1 MPRSEKGPPLYA
13 NWQASLHGKKLIVEY
28 EVPLF
33 SDADI
38 IGAVEGAWGPY
49 DLLNPSST
57 RRPSQRLAPVLIL
70 RFADHIADSMED
82 YVPMDRTDDTLYHG
96 GTLLD
101 EMAALLSLCLGVR
114 FKPGGVTRVFRP
126 EWRDPKGHP
135 AGWETYEDPI
145 LPPLVPGALGRRA
158 IRPDLPVATL
168 PALAVDAA
176 TALLRSAR
184 AYQDG
189 LWLAESHPEM
199 SWILFVSAIE
209 TAAGHWRAELEHP
222 IERLRTS
229 RPEVAALLVKAG
241 GERHEK
247 EVAELLAP
255 YLGATRKFLDFL
267 QEFMPPPPS
276 ARPPHSAQIPWAG
289 KGLEDTLRMVYQYRS
304 RALHGGRP
312 FPAPMCDAPDVLP
325 GSEACAERPTGLAI
339 GAMGGQWLTK
349 DLPLFLSTFEYMVRG
364 ALLKW
369 WQGMADEIPR
379 PVSGELPTV

>member
-1 MPRSEKGPPLYA
+1 MPKSDKGPPLYA
-13 NWQASLHGKKLIVEY
+13 NWQAALHGKKVIVEY

-38 IGAVEGAWGPY
+38 MGAVEGAWGPY
-49 DLLNPSST
+49 DVLNPSST
-57 RRPSQRLAPVLIL
+57 RRPAQRLAPVLIL

-101 EMAALLSLCLGVR
+101 EMTALLSLCLGVR

-145 LPPLVPGALGRRA
+145 LPPLVTRPVIPRALGRRS
-158 IRPDLPVATL
+158 IGRDLPVASL
-168 PALAVDAA
+168 PLLSADGA

-199 SWILFVSAIE
+199 SWILFVAAIE
-209 TAAGHWRAELEHP
+209 SAAGYWRSEVEAP
-222 IERLRTS
+222 VDRLRTS
-229 RPEVAALLVKAG
+229 RPDVAAILIDAG
-241 GERHEK
+241 GEKLEGD
-247 EVAELLAP
+247 VAELMAV
-255 YLGATRKFLDFL
+255 YMGATRKFIDFL
-267 QEFMPPPPS
+267 QEFLPPPP
-276 ARPPHSAQIPWAG
+276 AVRPPLTSQIPWGG
-289 KGLEDTLRMVYQYRS
+289 KELEDIFKMVYQYRS

-312 FPAPMCDAPDVLP
+312 FPAPMCHPPEVVAE
-325 GSEACAERPTGLAI
+325 SEACAERPTGLAI
-339 GAMGGQWLTK
+339 GALGGTWMTK

-364 ALLKW
+364 TLLRW
-369 WQGMADEIPR
+369 WRSMADA
-379 PVSGELPTV
+379 LPTDLRS